1 MLQSFSGINF
11 NLKLIFIC
19 WFLVLHIYHRFI
31 KLIWFLETAPEEQPS
46 PPVFVKELMA
56 SVALENSSHRLDC
69 IVEGNPLPTVQ
80 WFKND
85 VNIDNSPDYVIT
97 YNNGEAVLKFEEVFL
112 EDKATYTCKATNRL
126 GQASTSAFLDVEREE
141 LYILLLNNN
150 VNLKKKLYIQK
161 QDLFYCFTYSCGIHF
176 GETIFCHTSFECHGK
191 SRSKG
196 ETRMR
201 SKRESYARFNLVSR
215 WKTCWRKYEFEGN
228 VFILIIIIK
237 IYIKFYIWFTCN
249 KYL

>member
-1 MLQSFSGINF
+1 M
-11 NLKLIFIC
+11 
-19 WFLVLHIYHRFI
+19 
-31 KLIWFLETAPEEQPS
+31 
-46 PPVFVKELMA
+46 KELIA

-141 LYILLLNNN
+141 LYILSLNNN
-150 VNLKKKLYIQK
+150 VWKKFCIQK
-161 QDLFYCFTYSCGIHF
+161 
-176 GETIFCHTSFECHGK
+176 
-191 SRSKG
+191 
-196 ETRMR
+196 
-201 SKRESYARFNLVSR
+201 
-215 WKTCWRKYEFEGN
+215 
-228 VFILIIIIK
+228 
-237 IYIKFYIWFTCN
+237 
-249 KYL
+249 

>member
-1 MLQSFSGINF
+1 
-11 NLKLIFIC
+11 
-19 WFLVLHIYHRFI
+19 
-31 KLIWFLETAPEEQPS
+31 
-46 PPVFVKELMA
+46 MA

-141 LYILLLNNN
+141 LYILSRIILFE
-150 VNLKKKLYIQK
+150 KKIVYPEVRFAL
-161 QDLFYCFTYSCGIHF
+161 LFYLQLRNSLWRNHILSHLFRMPWEEQVKEWNSNAKRKGIP
-176 GETIFCHTSFECHGK
+176 CP
-191 SRSKG
+191 
-196 ETRMR
+196 
-201 SKRESYARFNLVSR
+201 L
-215 WKTCWRKYEFEGN
+215 
-228 VFILIIIIK
+228 
-237 IYIKFYIWFTCN
+237 
-249 KYL
+249 

>member
-1 MLQSFSGINF
+1 MLQFFSGINF

-150 VNLKKKLYIQK
+150 VWRKNCIFRSKIHFIVLFIAAEFTSEKPYFVTPLSNAMGRAGQRVKLECEAKGNPMPVLTWYHDGRPVEESMNLKVM
-161 QDLFYCFTYSCGIHF
+161 YSF
-176 GETIFCHTSFECHGK
+176 
-191 SRSKG
+191 
-196 ETRMR
+196 
-201 SKRESYARFNLVSR
+201 
-215 WKTCWRKYEFEGN
+215 
-228 VFILIIIIK
+228 
-237 IYIKFYIWFTCN
+237 
-249 KYL
+249 